1 MRKLFVVFVI
11 LSSLTLSLFGQE
23 LTLTKKYAG
32 MLYAGQ
38 YNEDLKV
45 SHSTSIRI
53 AGEMKMI
60 LSNSTNLFLR
70 GVYSSDNSNLG
81 QFWFEEH
88 GMFTLR
94 FGYMARPIAFLN
106 RPMPISAGAHFE
118 PPALA
123 AIPGSSFG
131 ALALKEFDGFSVYG
145 GVYTKGLD
153 PEANAGFKFMFLG
166 TEIKAGGFMN
176 LNTSD
181 KGIAGGFQNP
191 VGQVVVYYTGS
202 RTTSLFYSV
211 NLEGVIEPYITI
223 VSKDRNSSS
232 EVGFTKTIKVSNE
245 YTNNLY
251 GLLGLGYHIEN
262 KALMFYIWMYV
273 D

>member
-60 LSNSTNLFLR
+60 LSNSTDLFLR

-81 QFWFEEH
+81 QFWFEER
-88 GMFTLR
+88 GIFTLR

-166 TEIKAGGFMN
+166 TEIKAGSFLN

-181 KGIAGGFQNP
+181 KGIAGGFKNP
-191 VGQVVVYYTGS
+191 VGQVIVYRTES
-202 RTTSLFYSV
+202 TTSFFWTV
-211 NLEGVIEPYITI
+211 NLGDVIDPYVTI
-223 VSKDRNSSS
+223 VSKKNSNNS
-232 EVGFTKTIKVSNE
+232 EFGFTKTLKVSNQ
-245 YTNNLY
+245 YTNDLY
-251 GLLGLGYHIEN
+251 GLLGLAYNLEN
-262 KALMFYIWMYV
+262 KAVMMYVWMYI

>member
-1 MRKLFVVFVI
+1 
-11 LSSLTLSLFGQE
+11 
-23 LTLTKKYAG
+23 
-32 MLYAGQ
+32 
-38 YNEDLKV
+38 
-45 SHSTSIRI
+45 
-53 AGEMKMI
+53 
-60 LSNSTNLFLR
+60 
-70 GVYSSDNSNLG
+70 
-81 QFWFEEH
+81 
-88 GMFTLR
+88 
-94 FGYMARPIAFLN
+94 
-106 RPMPISAGAHFE
+106 
-118 PPALA
+118 
-123 AIPGSSFG
+123 
-131 ALALKEFDGFSVYG
+131 
-145 GVYTKGLD
+145 
-153 PEANAGFKFMFLG
+153 
-166 TEIKAGGFMN
+166 MN